1 MILYALPFITIDQY
15 NKLLRADRK
24 LRNKDFSKWSRLKME
39 AEHRLEFGCQV
50 CGWKGTR
57 ARR

>member
-1 MILYALPFITIDQY
+1 MVYVFPFITLKQY
-15 NKLLRADRK
+15 NELMRMDRK
-24 LRNKDFSKWSRLKME
+24 LKVKDFPKWSRLKME